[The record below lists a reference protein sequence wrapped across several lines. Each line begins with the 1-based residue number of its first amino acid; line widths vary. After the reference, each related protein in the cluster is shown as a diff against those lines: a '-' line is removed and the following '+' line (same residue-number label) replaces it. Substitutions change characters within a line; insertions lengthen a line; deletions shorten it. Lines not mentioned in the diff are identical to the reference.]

1 MELGVHDHRRTL
13 RRARRGRHGWLPRG
27 GSLGV
32 GRRHGGNDRP
42 RGGRVAGTR
51 CDDPGRH
58 RLDIRR
64 HGHRARQ
71 QPRSQSV
78 RDRRERRDRNS
89 RRSADL
95 RGRHDVPLRPR
106 VLEHLDL
113 ESRSGA
119 PVRQLAPLLRRIVR
133 IDLELVLCLQHRSAY
148 QRGHKRNGERQH
160 RHPRP
165 QGCPVSELVRV
176 LRNGRMRDDA
186 GITLVEALVVMVL
199 STLLMSITVTFFV
212 NVSQHTI
219 RAEGL
224 RRSTADA
231 SNIMNVV
238 STSIRAA
245 VRNAVATSPN
255 PDPAIVAGSTT
266 SVTVI
271 TYTDAGPSFETPLRL
286 RYRVDGEGRM
296 IEDQWQASVVN
307 GYAVFPSMTTAP
319 NSTRVL
325 GNVVVNTS
333 GEPLFRYY
341 SVTGSQLGTGG
352 TLSSSERAAVTTVR
366 FNVRVRA
373 SNSHEVV
380 VLDNTIGMPNM
391 NLGLTGGE

>member
-1 MELGVHDHRRTL
+1 M
-13 RRARRGRHGWLPRG
+13 
-27 GSLGV
+27 
-32 GRRHGGNDRP
+32 
-42 RGGRVAGTR
+42 
-51 CDDPGRH
+51 
-58 RLDIRR
+58 
-64 HGHRARQ
+64 
-71 QPRSQSV
+71 
-78 RDRRERRDRNS
+78 
-89 RRSADL
+89 
-95 RGRHDVPLRPR
+95 
-106 VLEHLDL
+106 
-113 ESRSGA
+113 
-119 PVRQLAPLLRRIVR
+119 
-133 IDLELVLCLQHRSAY
+133 
-148 QRGHKRNGERQH
+148 
-160 RHPRP
+160 
-165 QGCPVSELVRV
+165 SELVRV